1 MKFNNFTFLIAL
13 ASLGIY
19 ALWALTKM
27 GVSGILASVAAG
39 LIAASMADSLEYI
52 TISVIIFGLIYYYII
67 TVYIFPKMEGF
78 TDDDSAEK
86 ISQRLEGI
94 EKKYVKNNEP
104 FGITSSF
111 SEGFEDAK
119 VDGQSGEKEQA
130 ATASSTPAPA
140 LDKPSS
146 TVVGAKS
153 DKTDEPTITADM
165 AKPSETTEKKPIS
178 KVNNITPA
186 PTTSTVKP
194 LEKAGFA
201 TQEGAGLFKLGEMPT
216 EMKDGP
222 HIDIGTT
229 LMKALDSL
237 QPHQI
242 TAMTADTQKLLET
255 QKNLMSM
262 LQSMHPILK
271 DGKNMID
278 TFGSMFGAK

>member
-104 FGITSSF
+104 LGITSSF

-153 DKTDEPTITADM
+153 DKTDEPTTTADM

-186 PTTSTVKP
+186 PT
-194 LEKAGFA
+194 EKAGFA

-222 HIDIGTT
+222 HIDVGTT

-242 TAMTADTQKLLET
+242 TSMTADTQKLLET

>member
-78 TDDDSAEK
+78 TDDDSSEK
-86 ISQRLEGI
+86 ISKRLEGI

-104 FGITSSF
+104 LGITSRF

-119 VDGQSGEKEQA
+119 VDGQSAEKEQA

-153 DKTDEPTITADM
+153 DKTDEPTTTADM

-186 PTTSTVKP
+186 PT
-194 LEKAGFA
+194 EKAGFT

-222 HIDIGTT
+222 HIDVGTT

-242 TAMTADTQKLLET
+242 TSMTSDTQKLLET